1 MKAGREACFWCYMEQ
16 LFYGDQEQKDRSS
29 GGLVYFKAL
38 SSSWDSLS
46 LLYLLPLFTQHNPT
60 KGSLAQ
66 EHSCSV
72 VVGDLVTIAEAGRK
86 FQLGC
91 AAKQTT
97 VLNREQSNP
106 SQLKQPYLRAGSQ

>member
-1 MKAGREACFWCYMEQ
+1 MLYRTAILWGTKNKRIG
-16 LFYGDQEQKDRSS
+16 LL
-29 GGLVYFKAL
+29 GGLVCFKAL

-46 LLYLLPLFTQHNPT
+46 LLYLLPLFTQHNPI
-60 KGSLAQ
+60 KGSLAR

-91 AAKQTT
+91 AAKHTT

-106 SQLKQPYLRAGSQ
+106 SQLKQPCLQAGSQ